1 MIGNLGFFELTLFG
15 IIALIVL
22 GPDKLPVAA
31 RTLGRWYGMFR
42 RASQRLQT
50 EITNEL
56 QLLETQQMLKKELDE
71 IRQSEARIKAQMN
84 ALERSLDHTKTQ
96 QQKKKK
102 NQPAEEL
109 PNRDDFGIQA
119 ECDDDKNL
127 QETHAIRAALTLPM
141 INHWF
146 LMSSYDRRRRLPPAP
161 YLPNHIADP
170 LLNQPNHRL

>member
-1 MIGNLGFFELTLFG
+1 MIGNLGFFELTLFS

-84 ALERSLDHTKTQ
+84 ALERSLDRTQTQ
-96 QQKKKK
+96 QQNTTKK
-102 NQPAEEL
+102 PAS
-109 PNRDDFGIQA
+109 Q
-119 ECDDDKNL
+119 
-127 QETHAIRAALTLPM
+127 RATQ
-141 INHWF
+141 
-146 LMSSYDRRRRLPPAP
+146 S
-161 YLPNHIADP
+161 
-170 LLNQPNHRL
+170 

>member
-1 MIGNLGFFELTLFG
+1 MIGNLG

-31 RTLGRWYGMFR
+31 RTLGRWYGMFH
-42 RASQRLQT
+42 RASQKLQT

-84 ALERSLDHTKTQ
+84 ALERSLDRTKTQ
-96 QQKKKK
+96 QQNTQK
-102 NQPAEEL
+102 NQPAKEL
-109 PNRDDFGIQA
+109 PNHDDFGIQV

-170 LLNQPNHRL
+170 LLNQPNRRP

>member
-31 RTLGRWYGMFR
+31 RTLGRWYGMFH
-42 RASQRLQT
+42 RASQKLQT

-71 IRQSEARIKAQMN
+71 IRQSGARIKAQMN
-84 ALERSLDHTKTQ
+84 ALERSLDRTKTQ
-96 QQKKKK
+96 QQNTQK
-102 NQPAEEL
+102 NQPAKEL
-109 PNRDDFGIQA
+109 PNHDDFGIQV

-170 LLNQPNHRL
+170 LLNQPNRRP

>member
-1 MIGNLGFFELTLFG
+1 MIGNLGFFELTLFS
-15 IIALIVL
+15 IITLIVL

-84 ALERSLDHTKTQ
+84 ALERSLDRTQTQ
-96 QQKKKK
+96 QQNTQK
-102 NQPAEEL
+102 NQPAKEL
-109 PNRDDFGIQA
+109 PNHDDFGIQA

-141 INHWF
+141 MNLWF
-146 LMSSYDRRRRLPPAP
+146 LTSGLYRRRRLPPAP
-161 YLPNHIADP
+161 TLPNHIADP
-170 LLNQPNHRL
+170 LLNQPNLRL

>member
-31 RTLGRWYGMFR
+31 RTLGRWYGMFH
-42 RASQRLQT
+42 RASQKLQT

-71 IRQSEARIKAQMN
+71 IRQSGARIKAQMN
-84 ALERSLDHTKTQ
+84 ALEQSLDRTQTQ
-96 QQKKKK
+96 QQNTQK
-102 NQPAEEL
+102 NQPAKEL
-109 PNRDDFGIQA
+109 TNHDDFSIQA

-170 LLNQPNHRL
+170 LLNQPNHRP

>member
-31 RTLGRWYGMFR
+31 RTLGRWYGMFH
-42 RASQRLQT
+42 RASQKLQT

-84 ALERSLDHTKTQ
+84 ALERSLDRTKTQ
-96 QQKKKK
+96 QQNTQK
-102 NQPAEEL
+102 NQPAKEL
-109 PNRDDFGIQA
+109 PNHDDFGIQV

-146 LMSSYDRRRRLPPAP
+146 LMSSYDHRRRLPPAP

-170 LLNQPNHRL
+170 LLNQPNRRP

>member
-42 RASQRLQT
+42 RASQKLQT

-71 IRQSEARIKAQMN
+71 IRQSGARIKAQMN
-84 ALERSLDHTKTQ
+84 ALERSLDRTKTQ
-96 QQKKKK
+96 PQNTQK
-102 NQPAEEL
+102 NQPAKEL
-109 PNRDDFGIQA
+109 PNHDDFGIQA
-119 ECDDDKNL
+119 EFDDDKNL

-146 LMSSYDRRRRLPPAP
+146 LMSSYDRRRRLQPAP

-170 LLNQPNHRL
+170 LLNQPNHRP

>member
-1 MIGNLGFFELTLFG
+1 MIGNLGFFELTLFS

-42 RASQRLQT
+42 RASQKLQT

-71 IRQSEARIKAQMN
+71 IRQSGARIKAQMN
-84 ALERSLDHTKTQ
+84 ALERSLDRTKTQ
-96 QQKKKK
+96 QQNTQK
-102 NQPAEEL
+102 NQPAKEL
-109 PNRDDFGIQA
+109 PNHDDFGIQA
-119 ECDDDKNL
+119 EFDDDKNL

>member
-31 RTLGRWYGMFR
+31 RTLGRWYGMFH
-42 RASQRLQT
+42 RASQKLQT

-84 ALERSLDHTKTQ
+84 ALERSLDRTKTQ
-96 QQKKKK
+96 QQNTQK
-102 NQPAEEL
+102 NQPAKEL
-109 PNRDDFGIQA
+109 PNHDDFGIQV
-119 ECDDDKNL
+119 EYDDDKNL
-127 QETHAIRAALTLPM
+127 QETHAIRTALTLPM

-170 LLNQPNHRL
+170 LLNQPNRRP

>member
-1 MIGNLGFFELTLFG
+1 MIGNLGFFELTLFS

-84 ALERSLDHTKTQ
+84 ALEQSLDRTQTQ
-96 QQKKKK
+96 QQNTQK
-102 NQPAEEL
+102 NQPAKEL
-109 PNRDDFGIQA
+109 TNHDDFGIQA
-119 ECDDDKNL
+119 EFDDDKNL
-127 QETHAIRAALTLPM
+127 QETHAIRATLTLPM

-170 LLNQPNHRL
+170 LLNQPNHRP